1 MFPGGEGANH
11 FWVREGRIHL
21 GKNFLVRS
29 SPEFVKRGFAIA
41 IVDVPSDRPKGMTD
55 TFRNSPKHAQ
65 DIEKAIEFLAGQGL
79 QPVYLVGT
87 SRGTLSV
94 AYLGIALKD
103 ERIKGI
109 VLTSSLPGILLL

>member
-1 MFPGGEGANH
+1 
-11 FWVREGRIHL
+11 
-21 GKNFLVRS
+21 
-29 SPEFVKRGFAIA
+29 
-41 IVDVPSDRPKGMTD
+41 MTD